1 MTIFG
6 KQVLIVILVM
16 NSFCIENLSKL
27 MDKLVAH
34 IIGAKYN
41 QHKIFKKKCNTHGT
55 TNQSNDG
62 PSFGNANLHFLP
74 K

>member
-1 MTIFG
+1 
-6 KQVLIVILVM
+6 M
-16 NSFCIENLSKL
+16 NSFCIENLSNL
-27 MDKLVAH
+27 MDKLITH

-41 QHKIFKKKCNTHGT
+41 QQKKKTRCNTYGM
-55 TNQSNDG
+55 TNQSNDD